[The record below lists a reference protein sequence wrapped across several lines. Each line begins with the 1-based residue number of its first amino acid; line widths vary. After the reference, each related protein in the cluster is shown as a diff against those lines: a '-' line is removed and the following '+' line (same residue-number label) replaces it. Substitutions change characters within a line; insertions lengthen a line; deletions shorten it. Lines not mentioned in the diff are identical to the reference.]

1 MTSEKEILDLEDER
15 CAAMCG
21 GDFAALEG
29 MLHDELLY
37 DRSRAAWDTIG
48 GWRCAELDGPYIS
61 KVRQRNLVCLVV
73 VVAQHRRSL
82 GLLLPV

>member
-1 MTSEKEILDLEDER
+1 M
-15 CAAMCG
+15 
-21 GDFAALEG
+21 ALG
-29 MLHDELLY
+29 LCD
-37 DRSRAAWDTIG
+37 DRGRAAWDTIG

-61 KVRQRNLVCLVV
+61 KVFQRNLVCLVV